1 MLDLGTSFLTSV
13 ARDPQGLALVDGEVR
28 LSYAE
33 WLTRIS
39 SLVGAFDRIG
49 LKPGDHVLTAL
60 QNNWQAATLHWAC
73 QLAGL
78 IIVPI
83 NWRVKADELDFCIE
97 NSQSRAL
104 VYQDISGGAVATSVR
119 APELIIMRAGSTSSG
134 AGEVSLDALCD
145 ENTPE
150 VT

>member
-49 LKPGDHVLTAL
+49 LKRGDHLLTAL
-60 QNNWQAATLHWAC
+60 QNTWQAATLHWAC

-78 IIVPI
+78 IVTPV

-97 NSQSRAL
+97 NSESRAL
-104 VYQDISGGAVATSVR
+104 IYQDVSDGAVAASAR
-119 APELIIMRAGSTSSG
+119 ASEMAASPRPFLFCRNGPK
-134 AGEVSLDALCD
+134 L
-145 ENTPE
+145 TP
-150 VT
+150 

>member
-28 LSYAE
+28 LSYAK

-49 LKPGDHVLTAL
+49 LKPGDHLLTAL
-60 QNNWQAATLHWAC
+60 QNTWQAATLHWAC

-78 IIVPI
+78 IVTPV
-83 NWRVKADELDFCIE
+83 NWRGDAHELDLCIE
-97 NSQSRAL
+97 HSERQALTYTNS
-104 VYQDISGGAVATSVR
+104 
-119 APELIIMRAGSTSSG
+119 
-134 AGEVSLDALCD
+134 C
-145 ENTPE
+145 
-150 VT
+150 

>member
-1 MLDLGTSFLTSV
+1 MTH

-49 LKPGDHVLTAL
+49 LKPGDHLLTAL
-60 QNNWQAATLHWAC
+60 QNTWQAATLHWAC

-78 IIVPI
+78 IVTPV
-83 NWRVKADELDFCIE
+83 NWRVKVDELDFCIE
-97 NSQSRAL
+97 NSNSRYASLASAL
-104 VYQDISGGAVATSVR
+104 LGPLR
-119 APELIIMRAGSTSSG
+119 KHSTPM
-134 AGEVSLDALCD
+134 A
-145 ENTPE
+145 
-150 VT
+150 